1 METRNDDTAP
11 AAEAPVQDDDAP
23 VSTDPVTEIRTLR
36 AKNRILRAERTAIAG
51 RKYVLETVVESLR
64 QKLDELARAFAT
76 LEGGGDIAE
85 AIRTVGSLVGDAR
98 RIAEDKESLEGELD
112 AERVDRLNER
122 RSREAREFELEERAA
137 GLAAERSV
145 LSERVQALEQ
155 KVSELQ
161 QTGSGVEDL
170 RRQLATATAELAAA
184 ATELERAA
192 NDAESRAKELAD
204 AREAHTAA
212 AKERDA
218 LFAEM
223 DEHRAATETVAH
235 VKEEHQGEVDQLRVD
250 LDHARTERDNL
261 NRTFIAAQA
270 DHARALEQALED
282 ASRSGDNDRKLREEL
297 GATLEAERS
306 RNQKALDEAALARTS
321 LEAERSR
328 IQTALDEAVPARRSL
343 EAERSRNQKALE
355 EAVAARKS
363 LEAEKAQLAQAA
375 KEADGLRKEL
385 ADQKPVLDALADKV
399 DELEK
404 DLTKLETRLGE
415 YRDRGR
421 VDVKELL
428 VRAALLKRRQ
438 EREAQEKAAG
448 RGPQEKP
455 ITRTLTQKPGQK
467 PAPGQAQRPATTTAP
482 SRPPSGTGPVQRAT
496 KAPARLGEADAA
508 G

>member
-155 KVSELQ
+155 KVGELQ

-192 NDAESRAKELAD
+192 NDAESRTRELAD
-204 AREAHTAA
+204 AREAHAA
-212 AKERDA
+212 AVKERDA
-218 LFAEM
+218 LVAEM
-223 DEHRAATETVAH
+223 DERRASTATVAH

-270 DHARALEQALED
+270 DHARALEQAFED

-306 RNQKALDEAALARTS
+306 RNQTALEEAAL
-321 LEAERSR
+321 
-328 IQTALDEAVPARRSL
+328 ARRSL
-343 EAERSRNQKALE
+343 EADRSRNQKALE

-375 KEADGLRKEL
+375 KEADGFRKEL

-404 DLTKLETRLGE
+404 ELTKLETRLGE
-415 YRDRGR
+415 YRDRGK

-455 ITRTLTQKPGQK
+455 ITRSLAQKPGQK
-467 PAPGQAQRPATTTAP
+467 LPSGQAQRPASTAAP
-482 SRPPSGTGPVQRAT
+482 GRPPSGTGPVQRAT